1 MVILYGQI
9 LNTQNNYRSKRRG
22 NRGQVVV
29 VVLVE
34 VVHQIELHVGAGLAL
49 AGGGRQASHH
59 HQMHCRGNPN
69 FSNP

>member
-1 MVILYGQI
+1 MVL
-9 LNTQNNYRSKRRG
+9 
-22 NRGQVVV
+22 
-29 VVLVE
+29 VLVE